1 MARVGGMPFGVRGAG
16 LRSARYHPLG
26 DREGGP
32 GTRVGRPGASAA
44 FPVGVVGQLVAQVA
58 PLRLKDAGA
67 EVSPVCVAWKPRV
80 VEAPGAREA
89 L

>member
-1 MARVGGMPFGVRGAG
+1 MSLRPARA
-16 LRSARYHPLG
+16 ARYRPPVTGERSGHA
-26 DREGGP
+26 
-32 GTRVGRPGASAA
+32 GTTNRFLARRTGRVA
-44 FPVGVVGQLVAQVA
+44 VGQLVAQVA

-80 VEAPGAREA
+80 AEAPGAREA